1 MKLFQSLLMIV
12 VISHSI
18 SCSQED
24 MEEVLVKEGPFK
36 ISELAGN
43 WEAMKAQYSV
53 SSLSVDV
60 VENGGTVSMSVQTNG
75 RFTLTVDPIDREAFT
90 VSGEMF
96 WEEWQ
101 QTFRFAIRWD
111 KSPEV
116 YEIYAHTYDGG
127 TFSLNGGEG
136 SGEYDFNND
145 GNFEECTVHFIFSLS

>member
-1 MKLFQSLLMIV
+1 MKLFQSLLVMMF
-12 VISHSI
+12 ISLAF

-24 MEEVLVKEGPFK
+24 MEEVLVKEGSFK

-43 WEAMKAQYSV
+43 WEATKAQYSV

-75 RFTLTVDPIDREAFT
+75 RFTLRVDPINRDAYT

-101 QTFRFAIRWD
+101 QTYRFAIRWD
-111 KSPEV
+111 KLPEE
-116 YEIYAHTYDGG
+116 YEVYAHTYDGG
-127 TFSLNGGEG
+127 IFSLNGGEG
-136 SGEYDFNND
+136 SGEYDFD
-145 GNFEECTVHFIFSLS
+145 GDGDFEKCTVHFIFSRR